1 MVDSAGKADY
11 PAPAMWRDLGITEQ
25 DWEQTP
31 PKVRALL
38 VSLQHQLRLLQIRHT
53 GYELQLA
60 AIREQVAQIDLL
72 KAEIAD
78 LRERLGQNSGN
89 SSLPP
94 SSDSPNQ
101 RKRKKKERTG
111 RRRGGQPG
119 HQGHGRRLK
128 PLSEV
133 DRIVELRPASCARCG
148 GLLLGD
154 DPQPERHQV
163 SEVPPIKAIV
173 TEYRR
178 QTLNCPGCGG
188 QTSGEWPVE
197 MPEGSFGPRAEAII
211 GYLSGR
217 LNASHRDLS
226 EAMEVLHGIE
236 MSAGSIAPIQRRV
249 SEALKQPVEAV
260 RRFIV
265 HQRVRY
271 VDETH
276 WYEAERMKWMWVDA
290 APEVTSF
297 QVLPG
302 RGADE
307 AKTVIGEQS
316 LGVITTDRYSSYGWM
331 VNSRRQ
337 VCWAHL
343 KRDFQAISER
353 EGTAG
358 EIGSG
363 LLEQTTEV
371 FRIWHR
377 FREGEVGREQLRAE
391 MVEVEFRVKQLL
403 EAGSASGHQKTRGTC
418 QKILEVWPAL
428 WTFVRVEGVDPTN
441 NAAERA
447 LRRGVLWRRKSF
459 GTQSA
464 AGSEFVARILTV
476 VTSLRQQGRD
486 VMEYLT
492 GVCQA
497 AIGKTAPES
506 LIPNSS

>member
-1 MVDSAGKADY
+1 
-11 PAPAMWRDLGITEQ
+11 MWRDLGLTEQ

-31 PKVRALL
+31 PEVRALL
-38 VSLQHQLRLLQIRHT
+38 ISLQHQLRLLEIRHT
-53 GYELQLA
+53 GYELQIA
-60 AIREQVAQIDLL
+60 ALREQVAQIDLL

-94 SSDSPNQ
+94 SSDRPDQ
-101 RKRKKKERTG
+101 RKKKKKERTG

-119 HQGHGRRLK
+119 HQGYGRRLK
-128 PLSEV
+128 PLNEV
-133 DRIVELRPASCARCG
+133 DQVVELRPASCAGCG

-154 DPQPERHQV
+154 DPEPERHQV
-163 SEVPPIKAIV
+163 SEVPPIKAII

-178 QTLNCPGCGG
+178 HTLSCPGCGQ
-188 QTSGEWPVE
+188 QTRADWPVE

-217 LNASHRDLS
+217 LNVSHRDLS

-236 MSAGSIAPIQRRV
+236 MSAGSIAPIQRRI
-249 SEALKQPVEAV
+249 SEALEQPVEAV
-260 RRFIV
+260 RRFII

-271 VDETH
+271 VDETR
-276 WYEAERMKWMWVDA
+276 WYEEERMKWMWVDVA
-290 APEVTSF
+290 CEVTSF
-297 QVLPG
+297 QILGG
-302 RGADE
+302 RGAGE
-307 AKTVIGEQS
+307 AKAVIGEQS
-316 LGVITTDRYSSYGWM
+316 LGVIVTDRLGSYGWM
-331 VNSRRQ
+331 ERSRRQ

-353 EGTAG
+353 EGKAG
-358 EIGSG
+358 EVGSG
-363 LLEQTTEV
+363 LLEQTGEV
-371 FRIWHR
+371 FRLWHG
-377 FREGEVGREQLRAE
+377 FRQGEVDRERLRTE
-391 MVEVEFRVKQLL
+391 MAEVESQVKALL

-428 WTFVRVEGVDPTN
+428 WTFVRVEGVEPTN
-441 NAAERA
+441 NGAERA

-486 VMEYLT
+486 VMDYLRR
-492 GVCQA
+492 VCQA
-497 AIGKTAPES
+497 AISEAVPES